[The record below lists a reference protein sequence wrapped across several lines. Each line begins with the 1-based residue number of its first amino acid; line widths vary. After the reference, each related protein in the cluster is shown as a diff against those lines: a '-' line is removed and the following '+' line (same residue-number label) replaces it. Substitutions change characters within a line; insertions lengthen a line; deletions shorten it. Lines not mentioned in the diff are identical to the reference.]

1 MCGGSA
7 PAAPDYSQIAASNEA
22 AAKYAKEAADND
34 LAFRKQVYADS
45 QPRQQQLYDLASQV
59 ANAQLG
65 QMDQTSQLAQ
75 QQANYYNQ
83 TYKPIEMQSALD
95 SMGAANLSDDQV
107 AQLAGY
113 LNGGHISGGTLAAP
127 TMYDSSAY
135 AALQARIKAAQG
147 ASTGT
152 SSVSSSST
160 GTTTTGTAFPT
171 YDKWL
176 SRFGDGGGGSIKQYM
191 MQLQN
196 AQGGAAPTSSTPTS
210 STSSASSSKQ
220 TGYQL
225 TDADKAVLAKY
236 AADKSA
242 YDKSLADYQNEQ
254 SGLRTTGINS
264 LTRAATENAANTA
277 VTQANAQSN
286 SAYGQGLRALSRMGG
301 DPNKL
306 ASAAAALAGQQTLAG
321 ANAANNARN
330 SAIGQGISL
339 RAGTASFG
347 RNMPNTAG
355 QMYGQSTNS
364 GNSAV
369 ANQNTGFTS
378 ALPYAQY
385 ASGGT
390 ANQIGAAG
398 QQIQGNLGL
407 GGLMNQS
414 YGSQLNYSA
423 NSDSAMGG
431 LAGAAMTAGAIFL

>member
-1 MCGGSA
+1 MCGGA
-7 PAAPDYSQIAASNEA
+7 PAAPDYSAIAASNEQ

-34 LAFRKQVYADS
+34 LAFRQQVYADS

-59 ANAQLG
+59 ASAQLG
-65 QMDQTSQLAQ
+65 QMSQTSQMAADQ
-75 QQANYYNQ
+75 NTYYNQ

-95 SMGAANLSDDQV
+95 SMGAANLSDEQV

-113 LNGGHISGGTLAAP
+113 LSGGHTAGGTLAAP

-135 AALQARIKAAQG
+135 DALQARIRAAQSS
-147 ASTGT
+147 STE
-152 SSVSSSST
+152 SSSSSASST
-160 GTTTTGTAFPT
+160 EETPTKNVNFPSLEQ
-171 YDKWL
+171 WAI
-176 SRFGDGGGGSIKQYM
+176 RFGDSGGSIAQYLQE
-191 MQLQN
+191 MQQ
-196 AQGGAAPTSSTPTS
+196 AQGGAAAGKPKTTS
-210 STSSASSSKQ
+210 STSTSSTNK
-220 TGYQL
+220 TAGYQL
-225 TDADKAVLAKY
+225 TDEDKAILSQY
-236 AADKSA
+236 SADKSA
-242 YDKSLADYQNEQ
+242 YDKARAAYDAEQ
-254 SGLRTTGINS
+254 QGLRTTGINA
-264 LTRAATENAANTA
+264 LTRASTENAANTA

-306 ASAAAALAGQQTLAG
+306 AAAAASLAGQQTLAG
-321 ANAANNARN
+321 ANAANNARTGAVN
-330 SAIGQGISL
+330 QGISL

-355 QMYGQSTNS
+355 QMYGLSTNA
-364 GNSAV
+364 GNSSV

-390 ANQIGAAG
+390 GNQIAAAG

-414 YGSQLNYSA
+414 YGAQLNYSA
-423 NSDSAMGG
+423 QQDNMLGG
-431 LAGAAMTAGAIFL
+431 LAGAGLMYAARS